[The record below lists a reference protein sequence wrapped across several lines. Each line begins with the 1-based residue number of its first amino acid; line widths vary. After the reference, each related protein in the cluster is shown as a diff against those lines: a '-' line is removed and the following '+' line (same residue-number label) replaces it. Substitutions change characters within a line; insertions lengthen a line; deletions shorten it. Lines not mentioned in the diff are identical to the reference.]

1 MAFKTNPKLLR
12 LKRLEDW
19 ETKGFYG
26 KKESEFLRED
36 FEIRK
41 LIKEKFGKQ
50 AMIEKIEIERFPGKI
65 TVRIFTARP
74 GLIIGRGG
82 EGAENLK
89 KEIEKKILKR
99 EGELNIEIKEVKSIW
114 SSAPLVAQWVAIQL
128 EKRNPYRRT
137 IKQALSRVM
146 GEKGV
151 EGAKIQVSGRL
162 DGVDIARTEWV
173 KQGKL
178 PRTTL
183 RADIDYALEVA
194 QTRVGTVGVK
204 VWIYK
209 GEKEI

>member
-146 GEKGV
+146 AEKGV

-209 GEKEI
+209 GKKEI